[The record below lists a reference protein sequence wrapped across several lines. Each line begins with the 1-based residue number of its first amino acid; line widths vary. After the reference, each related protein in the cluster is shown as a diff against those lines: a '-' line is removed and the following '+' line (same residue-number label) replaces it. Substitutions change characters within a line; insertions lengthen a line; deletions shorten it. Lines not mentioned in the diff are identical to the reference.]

1 MASVMFSEATC
12 WTVLIDTHSLAPH
25 LTWRSRIAYFF
36 TMLSGP
42 LRLIA
47 FFLLAISLCIL
58 SGVSSSALAVA
69 QSFAHASDC
78 CPTEQPGS
86 QEEADCC
93 VSPECQCLSCQTIE
107 CQQICISLAGASAAD
122 SVYHEDTAL
131 LTGGNYRTID
141 YPPEIA

>member
-1 MASVMFSEATC
+1 MTRPHGTGAISSS
-12 WTVLIDTHSLAPH
+12 LQSLAPH
-25 LTWRSRIAYFF
+25 LTWRSIIAYLFAMNF
-36 TMLSGP
+36 DP
-42 LRLIA
+42 IRLIA
-47 FFLLAISLCIL
+47 FFLLATSLCIL
-58 SGVSSSALAVA
+58 SGVASSALEVA

-86 QEEADCC
+86 QEESDCC

-107 CQQICISLAGASAAD
+107 LQQICISLADASGAD
-122 SVYHEDTAL
+122 SVHHEDTAL